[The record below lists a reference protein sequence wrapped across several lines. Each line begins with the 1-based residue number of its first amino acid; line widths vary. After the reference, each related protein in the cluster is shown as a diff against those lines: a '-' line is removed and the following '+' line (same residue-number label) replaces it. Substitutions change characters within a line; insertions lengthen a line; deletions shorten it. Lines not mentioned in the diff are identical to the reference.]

1 MKPTVKIWMPL
12 YIGDYLSDTMH
23 LTTEQ
28 HGAYLLL
35 LMAYWKNCGPLPVER
50 LQPIVKLNGSEWKNA
65 QALLKEYFDTE
76 SKPGKWVHHRA
87 DREIAEAC
95 KNREIL
101 SSRGLAGAEGRW
113 KGHKKRD
120 A

>member
-1 MKPTVKIWMPL
+1 MPL

-35 LMAYWKNCGPLPVER
+35 LMAYWKNCGPLPVDR
-50 LQPIVKLNGSEWKNA
+50 LQSIVKLNGNEWKNA
-65 QALLKEYFDTE
+65 QALLREYFDTT
-76 SKPGKWVHHRA
+76 SMHGKWVHHRA
-87 DREIAEAC
+87 DREIEEAR
-95 KNREIL
+95 KNRETL
-101 SSRGLAGAEGRW
+101 TDRGMAGAKGRW
-113 KGHKKRD
+113 KDHKKHS